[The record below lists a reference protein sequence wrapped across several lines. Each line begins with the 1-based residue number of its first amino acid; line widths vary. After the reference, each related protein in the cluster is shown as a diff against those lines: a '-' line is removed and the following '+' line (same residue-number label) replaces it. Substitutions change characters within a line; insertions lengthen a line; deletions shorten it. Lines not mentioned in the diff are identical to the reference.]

1 MRTDP
6 PRQLRHKL
14 KQKHSRKLRGYE
26 DDSEDT
32 YLSFLRAIHDTEDDD
47 RACNPDETDIDAS
60 SDDQEWDEEATLV
73 EMLGST

>member
-6 PRQLRHKL
+6 RHQRRHKP

-32 YLSFLRAIHDTEDDD
+32 YLSFLRAIHDAEDDD
-47 RACNPDETDIDAS
+47 CAHNPDETDIDAS

-73 EMLGST
+73 EMLGSP